1 MRPQASA
8 ACCKHSFDSL
18 PKGTEKVLR
27 HGWCHTGDLACSDQ
41 HEYIKITRRIKELI
55 IRGGEN
61 IAPVEVEEVVAQHP
75 AVLDR
80 AVVGAPHEELGEV
93 PVVFVVPEDQA
104 SFEPDDYLDYCAKH
118 LARYKVPAEVMVT
131 DAIPRTGSGKRM
143 RFKLR
148 EQLLH

>member
-1 MRPQASA
+1 MAV
-8 ACCKHSFDSL
+8 CCKCSFDSL

-41 HEYIKITRRIKELI
+41 HEYIKITGRVKELI

-61 IAPVEVEEVVAQHP
+61 IASVEVEEVVTQHP
-75 AVLDR
+75 AVLDS
-80 AVVGAPHEELGEV
+80 AVVGAPHEELGEA

-104 SFEPDDYLDYCAKH
+104 SFELDDFLDYCAKH
-118 LARYKVPAEVMVT
+118 LVRYNVPAEVMVT
-131 DAIPRTGSGKRM
+131 DAIPRPGSGKTM
-143 RFKLR
+143 RLKLR